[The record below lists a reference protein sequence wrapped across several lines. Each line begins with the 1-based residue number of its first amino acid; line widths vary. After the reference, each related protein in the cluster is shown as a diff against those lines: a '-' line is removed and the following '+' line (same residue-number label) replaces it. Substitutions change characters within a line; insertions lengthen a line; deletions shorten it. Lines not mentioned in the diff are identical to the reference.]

1 MKLLLD
7 FEVAL
12 LNLMNCDPSS
22 SLDMCYGELLRE
34 EQCLVT
40 WATFQQDKL
49 PINVVVPML
58 LK

>member
-12 LNLMNCDPSS
+12 LNFMNRDPSS